1 MRLQELLLMLF
12 DSCPGALIHP
22 LLVNDWPFTGICPA
36 IACKVSLPSEAK
48 WNAQKAAFCWHQ
60 GLTSALGQGQTQV
73 SWTSSGTGDCQEW
86 LIFNVA
92 KFAVLTINVCFRGH
106 NFSRYH
112 VTLPLLDPS
121 ASAWTSP
128 YVEGVQ
134 DLKTRVQAAERAVV
148 QMGAIPLAWMDHPTR
163 PDEECMC
170 WNYQIGTTLLLR
182 CCCFACIALRLS
194 RQQKLPPK

>member
-128 YVEGVQ
+128 YVEGCRTWR
-134 DLKTRVQAAERAVV
+134 LEFK
-148 QMGAIPLAWMDHPTR
+148 
-163 PDEECMC
+163 
-170 WNYQIGTTLLLR
+170 LLR
-182 CCCFACIALRLS
+182 GLLYRWGQSHWPGWTIQPGLMRSACVGTAKLAPRCFWDAAVLHV
-194 RQQKLPPK
+194 